1 MESTNNIIS
10 IVMEAFLDVMT
21 GIVALFA
28 PVQELFWTNAGPT
41 WLGTMSLIGVGIA
54 VVLLVT
60 NIVRSFLHLR

>member
-1 MESTNNIIS
+1 MESTNIIS

-28 PVQELFWTNAGPT
+28 PVQELFWTSAGPT
-41 WLGTMSLIGVGIA
+41 WLGSMSLIGVGIA